1 MMRSLLTSFRLAHPA
16 KTMASSNSFL
26 SNCSILSTPFCPS
39 IASPYMTGRPS
50 STASAPNAKAC
61 IVCYQ
66 QINQYYDVLR
76 PTGNP
81 SKDNFV
87 IIMMRRHHRHI
98 CCRQEH
104 EGAEYTSN
112 MYLLC
117 CYMFPACY
125 CLTAMCTPVIDKL
138 KTCNMLPQLCI
149 ISA

>member
-66 QINQYYDVLR
+66 QINQYFDVLT

-81 SKDNFV
+81 SKDRFV
-87 IIMMRRHHRHI
+87 IIMTVSFDTYAAGRSMNVQNIHQTCSYFVVI
-98 CCRQEH
+98 CVQHSIAR
-104 EGAEYTSN
+104 
-112 MYLLC
+112 
-117 CYMFPACY
+117 
-125 CLTAMCTPVIDKL
+125 
-138 KTCNMLPQLCI
+138 QLCI
-149 ISA
+149 HLSLTN